1 MEYFYNNRCVSKKN
15 AAEQLTVPI
24 RYCIMN
30 GHSKLQLIKRSR
42 LVLAISFG
50 ELKMDTEVKQTRIRC
65 SDETFMEAVY
75 SSKTYAEIAS
85 KTGQKVASTMARYG
99 RVKKALAQKGIT
111 LPEVERK
118 KPVKTVDNVDNL
130 MEIVQRL
137 KAAHS
142 NG

>member
-1 MEYFYNNRCVSKKN
+1 MRIKKKYSKAVDSADTVLYNEWTQQATIDQV
-15 AAEQLTVPI
+15 
-24 RYCIMN
+24 
-30 GHSKLQLIKRSR
+30 IK
-42 LVLAISFG
+42 ACFGYTFG
-50 ELKMDTEVKQTRIRC
+50 EFKMDTEVKQTRIRC
-65 SDETFMEAVY
+65 SDEAFMEAVY